1 MRGILMDQAPDS
13 MRTPSRDPVSKA
25 FPKSIGGGPPRRE
38 SPNPTKWFARSSI
51 SPFPFP
57 TEGIQLKRRRPGRP
71 CWKMRHRFLS
81 KRQPAR
87 LFTWDFVPW
96 RSTADERKSPPLLP
110 LPAIPHP
117 GPRHSRR
124 GLRGGALRLLF
135 ARGGQASMPERVVGQ
150 PLCIPPVEGAR
161 AWLADV
167 CLPLAWPGRH
177 SLSSLGHCLFFC
189 NGPTPRVCNC
199 RVTMVEGFAGWLFL
213 RGA

>member
-13 MRTPSRDPVSKA
+13 MRTPSRAPVSKA
-25 FPKSIGGGPPRRE
+25 FEIYRRWATKTRIAK
-38 SPNPTKWFARSSI
+38 PNEMVRPLFDFPISI
-51 SPFPFP
+51 SNRGDPAEEETARKTLLENATSIPLETATSTVVHMGFCPV
-57 TEGIQLKRRRPGRP
+57 EKHGGR
-71 CWKMRHRFLS
+71 K
-81 KRQPAR
+81 KEPA
-87 LFTWDFVPW
+87 
-96 RSTADERKSPPLLP
+96 APP
-110 LPAIPHP
+110 A
-117 GPRHSRR
+117 PRHSPSRPAALTTRAPR
-124 GLRGGALRLLF
+124 GRPTASICQGQ
-135 ARGGQASMPERVVGQ
+135 QASMPERVVGQ

-177 SLSSLGHCLFFC
+177 GLSYLGHCLFFC